1 MSKRANEQFAHIKEQ
16 FTHLL
21 IYHEQPE
28 QIAHSQSFD
37 MSDLRNS
44 LAVALLTWATWAI
57 RSQSLICPDW
67 SEWIAHSWAI
77 WLWAKELIS
86 NKQVRKFPT
95 LRIGEDFEE
104 KSFLSLAKHFW
115 IWILRGFLIRIPIS
129 LKSGIRILVKT
140 FWICHTVL
148 KGQSGEILLGLNTS
162 NLKENSWGIKSSFT

>member
-1 MSKRANEQFAHIKEQ
+1 MS
-16 FTHLL
+16 
-21 IYHEQPE
+21 
-28 QIAHSQSFD
+28 
-37 MSDLRNS
+37 
-44 LAVALLTWATWAI
+44 
-57 RSQSLICPDW
+57 
-67 SEWIAHSWAI
+67 
-77 WLWAKELIS
+77 
-86 NKQVRKFPT
+86 KFPT

-162 NLKENSWGIKSSFT
+162 NLKENS